1 MGTIVTAVLAVLI
14 IVGVAAVVLTLFGKE
29 QERDSRGRVKAKPTS
44 QQRAVSAARRRRGL
58 PPWVRF
64 VPFLLLGGAVVCL
77 ILAAMRFTV
86 DRNEREATVIL
97 TMDASNS
104 MRNTDVAPSRLAAA
118 QDAARAFLA
127 ELPQD
132 YRVGLVTFAAT
143 ADELVVPTTDHGQ
156 VAAAFESLSTERETV
171 IGDALAEALDA
182 IERDRATSGD
192 DRASAIL
199 LLSDGVDSG
208 SSIAPSEAAE
218 RARTLEV
225 PVFTVVLG
233 SASSGAD
240 PAVLSSIAET
250 TGAESFSALTAAELT
265 QVYETL
271 GSELS
276 TRLAIGGSGPLFVA
290 LGALLAVAA
299 GVLVLVT
306 NRRD

>member
-14 IVGVAAVVLTLFGKE
+14 IVGIAAVVLTVFGKE

-44 QQRAVSAARRRRGL
+44 QQRAVSAARRRRGRPGWLRFL
-58 PPWVRF
+58 PV
-64 VPFLLLGGAVVCL
+64 VLLGGAVACL
-77 ILAAMRFTV
+77 VLAVMQFTV
-86 DRNEREATVIL
+86 DRDEREATVIL
-97 TMDASNS
+97 AMDASNS
-104 MRNTDVAPSRLAAA
+104 MENTDVAPTRLAAA

-127 ELPQD
+127 ELPEG

-143 ADELVVPTTDHGQ
+143 AEELVVPTTDRAQ
-156 VAAAFESLSTERETV
+156 VASAFEELSTQRDTV

-182 IERDRATSGD
+182 IERDRASSGD
-192 DRASAIL
+192 RPSAVL

-208 SSIAPSEAAE
+208 SAITPSEAAE
-218 RARTLEV
+218 RARVMEV

-233 SASSGAD
+233 SADSGAD
-240 PAVLSSIAET
+240 PAVLESIAQA

-290 LGALLAVAA
+290 LGAFLAVAA
-299 GVLVLVT
+299 GVFVLLT